1 MSFRTQAPELLQQTA
16 AENAERP
23 VDLTGIPHTSFHSI
37 FWMSFRTQAPELL
50 QQTAA
55 ENAER
60 PVDLED
66 AGAFFFVIHFF

>member
-1 MSFRTQAPELLQQTA
+1 MY
-16 AENAERP
+16 
-23 VDLTGIPHTSFHSI
+23 
-37 FWMSFRTQAPELL
+37 FRTQAPELL

-66 AGAFFFVIHFF
+66 AGAFFFSFLLTGMAKPHYMA